1 LTLLYDIELT
11 WKKGH
16 FVMDWVQT
24 AVIVVVIIV
33 CVLFLAFVGKKY
45 LK

>member
-1 LTLLYDIELT
+1 
-11 WKKGH
+11 
-16 FVMDWVQT
+16 MDWVQT
-24 AVIVVVIIV
+24 LVIILIVVV